1 MSKYVS
7 IWLITT
13 RSLNKNQ
20 LMVTLVL
27 SICEAYY
34 IEILIVLSKENA
46 NNITIGGSYEYES

>member
-1 MSKYVS
+1 
-7 IWLITT
+7 
-13 RSLNKNQ
+13 
-20 LMVTLVL
+20 MVTLVL